1 MDNIKFLMMTKLID
15 RYDQRIQEFIEMIEE
30 YAERGEWSFEGI
42 NEVSYRGVSYNI
54 SLTTGAKGCY
64 ETRYNREYADW
75 FDIAEYFQNKEN
87 KGEKK

>member
-1 MDNIKFLMMTKLID
+1 MEEIKFMMMTKLID
-15 RYDQRIQEFIEMIEE
+15 RYEYKINEFIEIIEE

-42 NEVSYRGVSYNI
+42 NEFSSRGVSYNI

-75 FDIAEYFQNKEN
+75 FGIAEYIQN
-87 KGEKK
+87 KGEEK